1 MNVGGERSLYQ
12 LERRVTH
19 CNRRHLDDCTCRR
32 VFCRVRP
39 LLPREVASGARPCL
53 ELGGAIGGRED
64 VRLNDKSFSFDGV
77 FGPGTE
83 EEKLYQRAVSP
94 LVEQGI
100 SGLNA
105 TVLACKRATCR
116 QIVWQNPTETL
127 PRRDVTTRP
136 HHAWCNPHC
145 QNIMIPQGY
154 SPSLSYVL
162 WLVYFISQD
171 GQTGSGK
178 TFTMGSSDVPHPG
191 GDAAPACFE
200 PGRSYPSRAFGPLC
214 SCR

>member
-154 SPSLSYVL
+154 PPSLSYL
-162 WLVYFISQD
+162 CALVGKFYCSRRPD
-171 GQTGSGK
+171 GQRQNLYDGVIRCSTPWRRC
-178 TFTMGSSDVPHPG
+178 SS
-191 GDAAPACFE
+191 C
-200 PGRSYPSRAFGPLC
+200 LL
-214 SCR
+214 